1 MSDEKN
7 LPVPPEENLENPAVE
22 NNSAASEE
30 NDTEDAVSVVRKR
43 GGNEYFRQM
52 MDRNFLDYASYVI
65 GSRAIP
71 DVDDGLKPVQRR
83 ILWTLYQNYDNG
95 RPTKTANIVGNTM
108 HYHPHGDASIG
119 DAIVVLANKGGCIE
133 RMEKDSDGVEKLRHV
148 NIPYFIHKEGNFG
161 NILTGSPA
169 AATRYTECALSKLA
183 YETMFNNDI
192 TNFIPNYDGR
202 KKEPTQLPAKVPS
215 LLMLGSDGIAVG
227 MSTLVLPHNF
237 NELIDAE
244 IAHLRGEEFELYPDF
259 QQGGVMD
266 VREYLDGNGKITL
279 RARIDIEGRELV
291 IREIPATTNTGSLIA
306 SIERAAEKNKIRIAS
321 INDFTTDQVE
331 IRITP
336 TRGYE
341 PEKTRQGLFMYTD
354 CSVSISPKMT
364 VICDRRPVQMSVSEV
379 LKRNVG
385 KLLDYLRR
393 EFEIEQAR
401 LLENKH
407 AKTLAQLFFEN
418 RIYKRIEECRSQEE
432 EYKEVMD
439 GLAPFRDQLLRDVT
453 NEDIDKLLALPVRR
467 IARFDIEKNQQEIRA
482 IEERLKEIR
491 HHLKHLV
498 EYTIGYL
505 EDIKERYGKNFPR
518 RTEIENIDKIDRTRA
533 ALNNIKVFWDRKN
546 GHAGT
551 TIKSEDVIMCNEF
564 DKILC
569 VERSGVYV
577 IYDIPDK
584 MHVGKLYDFRKYD
597 AKQEFGII
605 YSEKKTGKF
614 YGKRSTIDKFI
625 KEKKYTLC
633 PEGCRLE
640 LFTPRPDAIY
650 ELEIE
655 AKRGGNKHEEINL
668 MTLPVRS
675 PKARGFLIGANI
687 IKITHQRYLEE
698 AELTEFMAAAAE
710 AAEDNAQLSENTAV
724 PEAAAAVA
732 GSENA
737 EQLENSSAQ
746 NEAIESQKD
755 AAEVKETS
763 EKTDS
768 VADISEAKAIEDS
781 DSTIAANVESVADEN
796 SNGAPDV
803 EEIADEKAESAPVV
817 VESTAA
823 VEVEA
828 EAEAELGPD
837 AAATPAEEPE
847 TAADEPV
854 LECESTDDVLILD
867 GSADKGYKK
876 VRRPAIRP
884 IKNDSVVP
892 DKPDDDLGIVQPEL
906 GF

>member
-7 LPVPPEENLENPAVE
+7 LPVPEDRNLENT
-22 NNSAASEE
+22 AAEGV
-30 NDTEDAVSVVRKR
+30 DTEYDAENVVSAVRKR
-43 GGNEYFRQM
+43 GSNEFFRQM

-133 RMEKDSDGVEKLRHV
+133 RMEMDSDGVEKLRHV
-148 NIPYFIHKEGNFG
+148 STPYFIHKEGNFG

-227 MSTLVLPHNF
+227 MSTLILPHNF

-244 IAHLRGEEFELYPDF
+244 IAHLKGEEFQIFPDF

-266 VREYLDGNGKITL
+266 VREYNDGNGKITL

-291 IREIPATTNTGSLIA
+291 IREIPATTNTASLMA
-306 SIERAAEKNKIRIAS
+306 SIERAAEKNKIRIAAGGLV
-321 INDFTTDQVE
+321 DYTTDQVE
-331 IRITP
+331 IRVTP
-336 TRGYE
+336 MRGYD
-341 PEKTRQGLFMYTD
+341 PEKTREGLFMYTD

-379 LKRNVG
+379 LKRNTV
-385 KLLDYLRR
+385 KLLEYLRR
-393 EFEIEQAR
+393 EFEIEEGR
-401 LLENKH
+401 LLEAKH

-432 EYKEVMD
+432 EYKEVHE
-439 GLAPFRDQLLRDVT
+439 GLAPFREQLLRDVT

-482 IEERLKEIR
+482 ILDRLKEVR

-498 EYTIGYL
+498 EYAIGYL

-518 RTEIENIDKIDRTRA
+518 RTEIEQIEKIDRTRA

-546 GHAGT
+546 GHVGT
-551 TIKSEDVIMCNEF
+551 SIKSDDVIMCNEF
-564 DKILC
+564 DKLLC
-569 VERSGVYV
+569 VERSGRYV

-597 AKQEFGII
+597 AKQEFGVI

-625 KEKKYTLC
+625 KEKEYMLC

-640 LFTPRPDAIY
+640 LFTPRADAVY
-650 ELEIE
+650 DLEIA
-655 AKRGGNKHEEINL
+655 AKRGENKHEELNL

-675 PKARGFLIGANI
+675 PKARGFLINGNI
-687 IKITHQRYLEE
+687 VKITHSRYLEE
-698 AELTEFMAAAAE
+698 AELAAFIAAE
-710 AAEDNAQLSENTAV
+710 SQTVEETAESEAPETAEA
-724 PEAAAAVA
+724 PESINAAVTETA
-732 GSENA
+732 NTVTPEEEKIPA
-737 EQLENSSAQ
+737 E
-746 NEAIESQKD
+746 
-755 AAEVKETS
+755 T
-763 EKTDS
+763 
-768 VADISEAKAIEDS
+768 VA
-781 DSTIAANVESVADEN
+781 VESE
-796 SNGAPDV
+796 
-803 EEIADEKAESAPVV
+803 
-817 VESTAA
+817 
-823 VEVEA
+823 
-828 EAEAELGPD
+828 
-837 AAATPAEEPE
+837 TPAEEE
-847 TAADEPV
+847 TVADVAETPAEEETVAEEPPAV
-854 LECESTDDVLILD
+854 EELPAVAETVAEEPPAVEELPAEEETVKAVAETPAVEEVVAEEPPAVEELPAVEESPAENDVFTLD
-867 GSADKGYKK
+867 SSNTTLPKAPRKPVVRQAKNENNDKAD
-876 VRRPAIRP
+876 
-884 IKNDSVVP
+884 N
-892 DKPDDDLGIVQPEL
+892 DLGIVQPDL

>member
-1 MSDEKN
+1 MSDEKDFSVPEDQQLENINAEN
-7 LPVPPEENLENPAVE
+7 LPVSDDA
-22 NNSAASEE
+22 E
-30 NDTEDAVSVVRKR
+30 NDDIVNVVRKR
-43 GGNEYFRQM
+43 GNNEFFRQM

-133 RMEKDSDGVEKLRHV
+133 RMELDSDGVERLRHI

-169 AATRYTECALSKLA
+169 AAARYTECALSKLA

-244 IAHLRGEEFELYPDF
+244 IAHLRGEEFTLYPDF

-291 IREIPATTNTGSLIA
+291 IREIPATTNTASLMS
-306 SIERAAEKNKIRIAS
+306 SIERAAEKNKIRIAA

-336 TRGYE
+336 TRGYD

-379 LKRNVG
+379 LKRNVE
-385 KLLDYLRR
+385 KLLDYLKR
-393 EFEIEQAR
+393 EFEIELGR
-401 LLENKH
+401 LLEAKH

-432 EYKEVMD
+432 EYKEVLD

-453 NEDIDKLLALPVRR
+453 NEDVDKLLALPVRR

-482 IEERLKEIR
+482 IEERLKEIK

-505 EDIKERYGKNFPR
+505 ESIKERYGKNFPR
-518 RTEIENIDKIDRTRA
+518 RTEIEHIDKIDRTRA

-546 GHAGT
+546 GHIGT
-551 TIKSEDVIMCNEF
+551 GIKSDDVLICNEF
-564 DKILC
+564 DKLLC
-569 VERSGVYV
+569 VERSGKYKV
-577 IYDIPDK
+577 IDIPDK
-584 MHVGKLYDFRKYD
+584 MYIGKLYDFRKYD
-597 AKQEFGII
+597 AKMEFGVV

-625 KEKKYTLC
+625 KDKEYLLC
-633 PEGCRLE
+633 PEGTRLE
-640 LFTPRPDAIY
+640 LLTPRADAIY
-650 ELEIE
+650 DLEIE
-655 AKRGGNKHEEINL
+655 AKRGGNKHEELNL
-668 MTLPVRS
+668 MTLPVRA
-675 PKARGFLIGANI
+675 PRARGFLIGSNI

-698 AELTEFMAAAAE
+698 AELAAFAAEVAPEEDAEDNLNSENNTAAEVSAGMDNPETGAETAESNAVQTEAVVSVEAPIVEDAPAAE
-710 AAEDNAQLSENTAV
+710 ANRMTVAVEDAAAV
-724 PEAAAAVA
+724 PEENAADLEDSTEKEDAADDDITKDDITEDAAV
-732 GSENA
+732 G
-737 EQLENSSAQ
+737 
-746 NEAIESQKD
+746 
-755 AAEVKETS
+755 EVLT
-763 EKTDS
+763 
-768 VADISEAKAIEDS
+768 ED
-781 DSTIAANVESVADEN
+781 VVQ
-796 SNGAPDV
+796 PDV
-803 EEIADEKAESAPVV
+803 AEEKIEAES
-817 VESTAA
+817 
-823 VEVEA
+823 
-828 EAEAELGPD
+828 
-837 AAATPAEEPE
+837 E
-847 TAADEPV
+847 TLV
-854 LECESTDDVLILD
+854 LD
-867 GSADKGYKK
+867 GNAPQAKPIRRPVAPRPAKTENTHDKG
-876 VRRPAIRP
+876 
-884 IKNDSVVP
+884 N
-892 DKPDDDLGIVQPEL
+892 DDLGIVQPEL

>member
-1 MSDEKN
+1 MSDEKVDPQPGN
-7 LPVPPEENLENPAVE
+7 EQLQPPAENTPQADEFDREE
-22 NNSAASEE
+22 
-30 NDTEDAVSVVRKR
+30 AVSVVRKR
-43 GGNEYFRQM
+43 GNNEFFRQM

-95 RPTKTANIVGNTM
+95 RPTKTANVVGNTM

-133 RMEKDSDGVEKLRHV
+133 RMELDSDGVERLRNV
-148 NIPYFIHKEGNFG
+148 NTPYFIHKEGNFG

-169 AATRYTECALSKLA
+169 AAARYTECALSKLA
-183 YETMFNNDI
+183 HETMFNNDI
-192 TNFIPNYDGR
+192 TNFVPNYDGR

-291 IREIPATTNTGSLIA
+291 IREIPATTNTASLMS
-306 SIERAAEKNKIRIAS
+306 SIERAAEKNKIRIAA
-321 INDFTTDQVE
+321 INDFTTDRVE

-336 TRGYE
+336 TRGYD

-364 VICDRRPVQMSVSEV
+364 VICDRRPVQMSVSDV
-379 LKRNVG
+379 LKRNVA
-385 KLLDYLRR
+385 KLLDYLKQ
-393 EFEIEQAR
+393 EFEIELGR
-401 LLENKH
+401 LLEAKH

-432 EYKEVMD
+432 EYKEVLD

-453 NEDIDKLLALPVRR
+453 NDDVDKLLALPVRR

-482 IEERLKEIR
+482 IEDRLKEIK

-505 EDIKERYGKNFPR
+505 ESIKERYGKNFPR
-518 RTEIENIDKIDRTRA
+518 RTEIEKIDKIDRNRA

-546 GHAGT
+546 GHIGT
-551 TIKSEDVIMCNEF
+551 GIKSDDVIMCNEF
-564 DKILC
+564 DKLLC
-569 VERSGVYV
+569 VERSGNYK
-577 IYDIPDK
+577 IIDIPDK
-584 MHVGKLYDFRKYD
+584 MFIGKLYDFRKYD
-597 AKQEFGII
+597 AKQEFGVI

-625 KEKKYTLC
+625 KDKDYQLC
-633 PEGCRLE
+633 PAGTRLE
-640 LFTPRPDAIY
+640 LFTPRADAVYTI
-650 ELEIE
+650 EIE
-655 AKRGGNKHEEINL
+655 AKRGGNKVEDLNL
-668 MTLPVRS
+668 MTLPVRT
-675 PKARGFLIGANI
+675 PKARGFLIGSNI
-687 IKITHQRYLEE
+687 LKITHQRYLEE
-698 AELTEFMAAAAE
+698 VELAEFLASANDSGTVEEAVNGDEVIETAAVTA
-710 AAEDNAQLSENTAV
+710 ENTGKT
-724 PEAAAAVA
+724 AAVA
-732 GSENA
+732 ALPPDMPIEAVAETKTENLRSDA
-737 EQLENSSAQ
+737 
-746 NEAIESQKD
+746 AIE
-755 AAEVKETS
+755 
-763 EKTDS
+763 
-768 VADISEAKAIEDS
+768 
-781 DSTIAANVESVADEN
+781 
-796 SNGAPDV
+796 P
-803 EEIADEKAESAPVV
+803 EIAS
-817 VESTAA
+817 ESTAA
-823 VEVEA
+823 AENVEDIPAQTQPADAVPDELAPALEEVVEAAAEVVAPENNQPEA
-828 EAEAELGPD
+828 EADIPND
-837 AAATPAEEPE
+837 DNDNTPATEDNSMPDEDKDIAVEEVAE
-847 TAADEPV
+847 DSPV
-854 LECESTDDVLILD
+854 NDLVLD
-867 GSADKGYKK
+867 GNLPPEKK
-876 VRRPAIRP
+876 VQRKPSNARPV
-884 IKNDSVVP
+884 KNTSE
-892 DKPDDDLGIVQPEL
+892 KNSRPDDDLGIVQPEL

>member
-1 MSDEKN
+1 MSDESKEFA
-7 LPVPPEENLENPAVE
+7 PQEPELENAAAE
-22 NNSAASEE
+22 NAAAAEE
-30 NDTEDAVSVVRKR
+30 NDSEDVVNVVRKR
-43 GGNEYFRQM
+43 GNNEFFRQM

-83 ILWTLYQNYDNG
+83 ILWTLYQNYENG

-133 RMEKDSDGVEKLRHV
+133 RMELDSDGVERLRYINV
-148 NIPYFIHKEGNFG
+148 PYFIHKEGNFG

-169 AATRYTECALSKLA
+169 AAARYTECALSKLA

-259 QQGGVMD
+259 QQGGIMD

-291 IREIPATTNTGSLIA
+291 IREIPATTNTAALMA
-306 SIERAAEKNKIRIAS
+306 SIERAAEKNKIRIAA

-336 TRGYE
+336 TRGYD

-379 LKRNVG
+379 LKRNVA
-385 KLLDYLRR
+385 KLLDYLKK
-393 EFEIEQAR
+393 EFEIELGR
-401 LLENKH
+401 LLEAKH

-432 EYKEVMD
+432 EYKEVLD

-453 NEDIDKLLALPVRR
+453 NEDVDKLLALPVRR

-482 IEERLKEIR
+482 IEDRLKEIK

-498 EYTIGYL
+498 EYTISYL
-505 EDIKERYGKNFPR
+505 ESIKERYGKNFPR
-518 RTEIENIDKIDRTRA
+518 RTEIEQIDKIDRNRA

-546 GHAGT
+546 GHIGT
-551 TIKSEDVIMCNEF
+551 GIKSDDVIMCNEF
-564 DKILC
+564 DKLLC
-569 VERSGVYV
+569 VERSGKYKV
-577 IYDIPDK
+577 IDIPDK
-584 MHVGKLYDFRKYD
+584 MYIGKLYDFRKYD
-597 AKQEFGII
+597 AKQEFGVI

-614 YGKRSTIDKFI
+614 YGKRTTIDKFI
-625 KEKKYTLC
+625 KDKDYQLC
-633 PEGCRLE
+633 PEGTRLE
-640 LFTPRPDAIY
+640 LFTPRPDAVY
-650 ELEIE
+650 TLEISG
-655 AKRGGNKHEEINL
+655 KRGSKNEEINL
-668 MTLPVRS
+668 MTLPVRT
-675 PKARGFLIGANI
+675 PKARGFLIAGAI
-687 IKITHQRYLEE
+687 TKITHLRYLEE
-698 AELTEFMAAAAE
+698 AEMAQFLQAEAAAE
-710 AAEDNAQLSENTAV
+710 EAQEDENLSAEVEDTAEVTPAAAPAENPAAETVAEETSEAPEENTVDTAEESVAPETVKPDPEQKPEEEVPV
-724 PEAAAAVA
+724 PEVEVEPEKELEPV
-732 GSENA
+732 SE
-737 EQLENSSAQ
+737 
-746 NEAIESQKD
+746 
-755 AAEVKETS
+755 AEVKEDAAS
-763 EKTDS
+763 EDDTL
-768 VADISEAKAIEDS
+768 VLNNNA
-781 DSTIAANVESVADEN
+781 
-796 SNGAPDV
+796 
-803 EEIADEKAESAPVV
+803 
-817 VESTAA
+817 AA
-823 VEVEA
+823 VRKT
-828 EAEAELGPD
+828 GRRTTPK
-837 AAATPAEEPE
+837 AAASENAG
-847 TAADEPV
+847 DKN
-854 LECESTDDVLILD
+854 DKN
-867 GSADKGYKK
+867 DKGG
-876 VRRPAIRP
+876 
-884 IKNDSVVP
+884 N
-892 DKPDDDLGIVQPEL
+892 DLGIVQPEL

>member
-1 MSDEKN
+1 MNDESKEFA
-7 LPVPPEENLENPAVE
+7 PQDQELENAVSESTVPA
-22 NNSAASEE
+22 EE
-30 NDTEDAVSVVRKR
+30 NDADDIVSAVRKR
-43 GGNEYFRQM
+43 GNNEFFRQM

-83 ILWTLYQNYDNG
+83 ILWTLYQNYENG

-133 RMEKDSDGVEKLRHV
+133 RMELDSDGVERLRYINV
-148 NIPYFIHKEGNFG
+148 PYFIHKEGNFG

-169 AATRYTECALSKLA
+169 AAARYTECALSKLA

-259 QQGGVMD
+259 QQGGIMD

-291 IREIPATTNTGSLIA
+291 IREIPATTNTAALMA
-306 SIERAAEKNKIRIAS
+306 SIERASEKNKIRIAA

-336 TRGYE
+336 TRGYD

-379 LKRNVG
+379 LKRNVS
-385 KLLDYLRR
+385 KLLDYLKK
-393 EFEIEQAR
+393 EFEIELGR
-401 LLENKH
+401 LLEAKH

-432 EYKEVMD
+432 EYKEVLD

-453 NEDIDKLLALPVRR
+453 HEDVDKLLALPVRR

-482 IEERLKEIR
+482 IEDRLKEIK

-498 EYTIGYL
+498 EYTISYL
-505 EDIKERYGKNFPR
+505 ESIKERYGKNFPR
-518 RTEIENIDKIDRTRA
+518 RTEIEQIDKIDRTRA

-546 GHAGT
+546 GHIGT
-551 TIKSEDVIMCNEF
+551 GIKSDDVIMCNEF
-564 DKILC
+564 DKLLC
-569 VERSGVYV
+569 VERSGKYKV
-577 IYDIPDK
+577 IDIPDK
-584 MHVGKLYDFRKYD
+584 MYIGKLYDFRKYD
-597 AKQEFGII
+597 AKQGFGVI

-614 YGKRSTIDKFI
+614 YGKRTTIDKFI
-625 KEKKYTLC
+625 KDKDYQLC
-633 PEGCRLE
+633 PEGTRLE
-640 LFTPRPDAIY
+640 LFTPRADAVY
-650 ELEIE
+650 TLEI
-655 AKRGGNKHEEINL
+655 AGKRGSKNEELNL

-675 PKARGFLIGANI
+675 PKARGFLINGNI
-687 IKITHQRYLEE
+687 IKITHLRYLEE
-698 AELTEFMAAAAE
+698 AELAEFLQSAVEEDEESLTAE
-710 AAEDNAQLSENTAV
+710 SENTAPESAETPAVPVDAESESAVGETPV
-724 PEAAAAVA
+724 PEAAEAPESSSVEAETVPEEDDETA
-732 GSENA
+732 PEPEIVPEEESETA
-737 EQLENSSAQ
+737 EE
-746 NEAIESQKD
+746 NEA
-755 AAEVKETS
+755 V
-763 EKTDS
+763 
-768 VADISEAKAIEDS
+768 S
-781 DSTIAANVESVADEN
+781 DPQESVEQ
-796 SNGAPDV
+796 
-803 EEIADEKAESAPVV
+803 EE
-817 VESTAA
+817 AA
-823 VEVEA
+823 VEPES
-828 EAEAELGPD
+828 EGKNE
-837 AAATPAEEPE
+837 PAPE
-847 TAADEPV
+847 TATVPEEDTLV
-854 LECESTDDVLILD
+854 LNNNAQS
-867 GSADKGYKK
+867 
-876 VRRPAIRP
+876 VRRPSRKAAGKTP
-884 IKNDSVVP
+884 KNESAGDKNDKN
-892 DKPDDDLGIVQPEL
+892 DKGGNDLGIVQPEL

>member
-7 LPVPPEENLENPAVE
+7 PPVSEDQNLENPAAE
-22 NNSAASEE
+22 NTDSTAADNE
-30 NDTEDAVSVVRKR
+30 VSVVRKR
-43 GGNEYFRQM
+43 GSNEYFRQM

-119 DAIVVLANKGGCIE
+119 DAIVVRANKGGCIE
-133 RMEKDSDGVEKLRHV
+133 RMEMDNDGVEKLRHI
-148 NIPYFIHKEGNFG
+148 NTPYFIHKEGNFG

-192 TNFIPNYDGR
+192 TNFVPNYDGR

-227 MSTLVLPHNF
+227 MSTLILPHNF

-244 IAHLRGEEFELYPDF
+244 IAHLRGEEFEMYPDF
-259 QQGGVMD
+259 QQGGIMD
-266 VREYLDGNGKITL
+266 VREYNDGNGKITL

-291 IREIPATTNTGSLIA
+291 IREIPATTTTASLMA
-306 SIERAAEKNKIRIAS
+306 SIERAVEKNKIRIAAGS
-321 INDFTTDQVE
+321 LNDYTTDQVE
-331 IRITP
+331 IRLTP
-336 TRGYE
+336 MRGYD
-341 PEKTRQGLFMYTD
+341 PEKTREGLFMYTD

-379 LKRNVG
+379 LKRNTA
-385 KLLDYLRR
+385 KLQEYLKR
-393 EFEIEQAR
+393 EFEIEEGR
-401 LLENKH
+401 LLEAKH

-432 EYKEVMD
+432 EYQEVYE

-467 IARFDIEKNQQEIRA
+467 IARFDIEKNQQEIKA
-482 IEERLKEIR
+482 ILDRLKEVR

-505 EDIKERYGKNFPR
+505 EDIKARYGKNFPR
-518 RTEIENIDKIDRTRA
+518 RTEIEQIEKIDRTRA

-546 GHAGT
+546 GHVGT
-551 TIKSEDVIMCNEF
+551 NIKSDDVIMCNEF
-564 DKILC
+564 DKLLC
-569 VERSGVYV
+569 VKRSGSYK

-584 MHVGKLYDFRKYD
+584 LHVDKLYDFRKYD

-625 KEKKYTLC
+625 KEKEYMLC

-640 LFTPRPDAIY
+640 LFTPRTDAVY
-650 ELEIE
+650 DLEIE
-655 AKRGGNKHEEINL
+655 MKRGGNKHEELNL
-668 MTLPVRS
+668 MTLPVRT
-675 PKARGFLIGANI
+675 PKARGFLITGNI
-687 IKITHQRYLEE
+687 IKITHSRYLDED
-698 AELTEFMAAAAE
+698 ELAAFAAAE
-710 AAEDNAQLSENTAV
+710 LEVLPEDEVEEGDVNT
-724 PEAAAAVA
+724 EAAAVA
-732 GSENA
+732 VVSESETA
-737 EQLENSSAQ
+737 
-746 NEAIESQKD
+746 AIETVTD
-755 AAEVKETS
+755 EETVIVAEES
-763 EKTDS
+763 
-768 VADISEAKAIEDS
+768 ADQRDQ
-781 DSTIAANVESVADEN
+781 
-796 SNGAPDV
+796 
-803 EEIADEKAESAPVV
+803 IADELPEPEPLREDASEKENLESDAPEAVIEPVEVAPAAPETEKSEEVSAGDIATPSSVDTSEEDIFVLDNSNTAVRKTVRKAPV
-817 VESTAA
+817 
-823 VEVEA
+823 
-828 EAEAELGPD
+828 
-837 AAATPAEEPE
+837 
-847 TAADEPV
+847 
-854 LECESTDDVLILD
+854 
-867 GSADKGYKK
+867 
-876 VRRPAIRP
+876 RH
-884 IKNDSVVP
+884 IKNDNNNT
-892 DKPDDDLGIVQPEL
+892 DKPDNDLGIVQPDL

>member
-1 MSDEKN
+1 MSDESKEFA
-7 LPVPPEENLENPAVE
+7 PQEPELENAAAE
-22 NNSAASEE
+22 NAAAAEE
-30 NDTEDAVSVVRKR
+30 NDSEDVVNVVRKR
-43 GGNEYFRQM
+43 GNNEFFRQM

-83 ILWTLYQNYDNG
+83 ILWTLYQNYENG

-133 RMEKDSDGVEKLRHV
+133 RMELDSDGVERLRYINV
-148 NIPYFIHKEGNFG
+148 PYFIHKEGNFG

-169 AATRYTECALSKLA
+169 AAARYTECALSKLA

-259 QQGGVMD
+259 QQGGIMD

-291 IREIPATTNTGSLIA
+291 IREIPATTNTAALMA
-306 SIERAAEKNKIRIAS
+306 SIERAAEKNKIRIAA

-336 TRGYE
+336 TRGYD

-364 VICDRRPVQMSVSEV
+364 VICDRRPVQMRVSEV
-379 LKRNVG
+379 LKRNVT
-385 KLLDYLRR
+385 KLLDYLKK
-393 EFEIEQAR
+393 EFEIELGR
-401 LLENKH
+401 LLEAKH

-432 EYKEVMD
+432 EYKEVLD
-439 GLAPFRDQLLRDVT
+439 GLAPFRNQLLRDVT
-453 NEDIDKLLALPVRR
+453 NEDVDKLLALPVRR

-482 IEERLKEIR
+482 IEDRLKEIK

-505 EDIKERYGKNFPR
+505 ESIKERYGKNFPR
-518 RTEIENIDKIDRTRA
+518 RTEIEQIDKIDRNRA

-546 GHAGT
+546 GHIGT
-551 TIKSEDVIMCNEF
+551 GIKSDDVIMCNEF
-564 DKILC
+564 DKLLC
-569 VERSGVYV
+569 IERSGKYKV
-577 IYDIPDK
+577 IDIPDK
-584 MHVGKLYDFRKYD
+584 MYIGKLYDFRKYD
-597 AKQEFGII
+597 AKQEFGVI

-614 YGKRSTIDKFI
+614 YGKRTTIDKFI
-625 KEKKYTLC
+625 KDKDYQLC
-633 PEGCRLE
+633 PEGTRLE

-650 ELEIE
+650 TLEI
-655 AKRGGNKHEEINL
+655 AGKRGSKNEELNL
-668 MTLPVRS
+668 MTLPVRT
-675 PKARGFLIGANI
+675 PKARGFLIAGAI
-687 IKITHQRYLEE
+687 TKITHLRYLEE
-698 AELTEFMAAAAE
+698 AEMAQFLQAETAAE
-710 AAEDNAQLSENTAV
+710 EAQEDENLSAEVEDTAEVTPAVAPAESPAAETVVEETTEAPEENTGDTAEESV
-724 PEAAAAVA
+724 APEVVEPAPEQAP
-732 GSENA
+732 A
-737 EQLENSSAQ
+737 EEIPAPVVEVEPAKELEPVF
-746 NEAIESQKD
+746 E
-755 AAEVKETS
+755 AEVKEAAAS
-763 EKTDS
+763 EDDTL
-768 VADISEAKAIEDS
+768 VL
-781 DSTIAANVESVADEN
+781 NN
-796 SNGAPDV
+796 N
-803 EEIADEKAESAPVV
+803 
-817 VESTAA
+817 AA
-823 VEVEA
+823 VVRKNNRRAVPKVASSENA
-828 EAEAELGPD
+828 GD
-837 AAATPAEEPE
+837 KN
-847 TAADEPV
+847 DKN
-854 LECESTDDVLILD
+854 
-867 GSADKGYKK
+867 DKGG
-876 VRRPAIRP
+876 
-884 IKNDSVVP
+884 N
-892 DKPDDDLGIVQPEL
+892 DLGIVQPEL

>member
-7 LPVPPEENLENPAVE
+7 LPVPEENDLENPALENVE
-22 NNSAASEE
+22 IPADSDA
-30 NDTEDAVSVVRKR
+30 DDAVSVVRKR
-43 GGNEYFRQM
+43 GSNEFFRQM

-133 RMEKDSDGVEKLRHV
+133 RMEMDSDGTERLRHV
-148 NIPYFIHKEGNFG
+148 NTPYFIHKEGNFG

-169 AATRYTECALSKLA
+169 AAARYTECALSKLA

-227 MSTLVLPHNF
+227 MSTLILPHNF

-244 IAHLRGEEFELYPDF
+244 IAHLRGEEFQIFPDF

-266 VREYLDGNGKITL
+266 VREYNDGNGKITL

-291 IREIPATTNTGSLIA
+291 IREIPATTNTASLMA
-306 SIERAAEKNKIRIAS
+306 SIERAAEKNKIRIAAGGLV
-321 INDFTTDQVE
+321 DYTTDQVE
-331 IRITP
+331 IRVTP
-336 TRGYE
+336 MRGYD
-341 PEKTRQGLFMYTD
+341 PEKTREGLFMYTD

-364 VICDRRPVQMSVSEV
+364 VICDRRPVQMSVSDV
-379 LKRNVG
+379 LKRNVS
-385 KLLDYLRR
+385 KLLDYLKR
-393 EFEIEQAR
+393 EFEIEEGR
-401 LLENKH
+401 LLEAKH

-432 EYKEVMD
+432 EYKEVLE

-482 IEERLKEIR
+482 ILDRLKEVR

-505 EDIKERYGKNFPR
+505 EDIKERYGKNYPR
-518 RTEIENIDKIDRTRA
+518 RTEIEQIEKIDRTRA

-546 GHAGT
+546 GHIGT
-551 TIKSEDVIMCNEF
+551 NIKSDDVIMCNEF
-564 DKILC
+564 DKLLC
-569 VERSGVYV
+569 VERSGKYI

-584 MHVGKLYDFRKYD
+584 MHAGKLYDFRKYD

-625 KEKKYTLC
+625 KEKEYMLC

-640 LFTPRPDAIY
+640 LFTPRADAIY
-650 ELEIE
+650 DLEIA
-655 AKRGGNKHEEINL
+655 AKRGDNKHEELNL

-675 PKARGFLIGANI
+675 PKARGFLIAGNI
-687 IKITHQRYLEE
+687 VKITHIRYLEE
-698 AELTEFMAAAAE
+698 AELAEFLATAVQEVPAEDEAETPDTPAAAE
-710 AAEDNAQLSENTAV
+710 NASDNEEKT
-724 PEAAAAVA
+724 PP
-732 GSENA
+732 
-737 EQLENSSAQ
+737 
-746 NEAIESQKD
+746 
-755 AAEVKETS
+755 AAEVVT
-763 EKTDS
+763 EKT
-768 VADISEAKAIEDS
+768 VAPEEA
-781 DSTIAANVESVADEN
+781 
-796 SNGAPDV
+796 
-803 EEIADEKAESAPVV
+803 EEPALEETP
-817 VESTAA
+817 
-823 VEVEA
+823 EVEA
-828 EAEAELGPD
+828 EEPMAEEAVDPVEAFEETPAVEEIPAVEETPVVEEAPAVEVAEPVAGEGAPAEDEPEAEAGD
-837 AAATPAEEPE
+837 DKTAESDVFVLDSSN
-847 TAADEPV
+847 TVSKPV
-854 LECESTDDVLILD
+854 RKPVVRQP
-867 GSADKGYKK
+867 K
-876 VRRPAIRP
+876 VE
-884 IKNDSVVP
+884 NN
-892 DKPDDDLGIVQPEL
+892 DKPDNDLGIVQPDL